1 MSTGTREPAIARA
14 MRPVNSVVEKYI
26 PSALNFAI
34 LLSVAV
40 GLMALLLTDAGPADV
55 LRGWGEGLAGLLAF
69 MTQMALILLLGHA
82 LANTRPVR
90 RLLGALAQ
98 VPRTPLQAYVFVF
111 LVAAAASLITW
122 GLGLVVGAL
131 LARDV
136 AAAGDRR
143 GLELS
148 FPMLVA
154 SGFSGFVVWHMGY
167 SGSVPLTAATPGSFI
182 EEQLGRTVPITETTF
197 SAWNLTA
204 VVATVVLVALA
215 LWLIAPRA
223 VDPAHRMTAAALA
236 ASEQTVTEEE
246 VVTPA
251 DRLDASRVPTLV
263 VGLALAGYLVLH
275 FAEGGTVTLDVVN
288 WMFLGL
294 IFLLARNPFEVM
306 ALIKNAAANVGDIL
320 LQFPL
325 YAGIMGMMAATG
337 LIQVLSDSV
346 VAVATPQTLGLL
358 AFLSA
363 GLVNIFVPS
372 GGGQVAVQAPILL
385 DAGARLDVDPAV
397 VIMAI
402 SYGDQ
407 WTNMIQP
414 FWALPLLAIAG
425 LKIRDIL
432 GYTTVVL
439 VVSGLV
445 FGATLLLVGAG
456 RGPLSPRRRA
466 AGSTRTQ
473 GPRPRAPRWC
483 SPGCRGS

>member
-111 LVAAAASLITW
+111 LVAAVASLITW

-167 SGSVPLTAATPGSFI
+167 SGSGPLTAATPGSFI

-294 IFLLARNPFEVM
+294 IFLLARNAFEVM
-306 ALIKNAAANVGDIL
+306 ALINNAAANVGDIL

-363 GLVNIFVPS
+363 GLVNFFVPS

-456 RGPLSPRRRA
+456 
-466 AGSTRTQ
+466 
-473 GPRPRAPRWC
+473 
-483 SPGCRGS
+483 

>member
-111 LVAAAASLITW
+111 LVAAVASLITW

-136 AAAGDRR
+136 AAEGDRR

-167 SGSVPLTAATPGSFI
+167 SGSGPLTAATPGSFI

-294 IFLLARNPFEVM
+294 SFLLARNAFEVM

-363 GLVNIFVPS
+363 GLVNFFVPS

-456 RGPLSPRRRA
+456 
-466 AGSTRTQ
+466 
-473 GPRPRAPRWC
+473 
-483 SPGCRGS
+483 

>member
-90 RLLGALAQ
+90 RLLGTLAQ

-111 LVAAAASLITW
+111 LVAAVASLITW

-167 SGSVPLTAATPGSFI
+167 SGSGPLTAATPGSFI

-204 VVATVVLVALA
+204 VAATVVLVALA

-236 ASEQTVTEEE
+236 ASEQTVAEEE

-251 DRLDASRVPTLV
+251 DRLDANRVPTLV

-294 IFLLARNPFEVM
+294 IFLLARNAFEVM

-363 GLVNIFVPS
+363 GLVNFFVPS

-456 RGPLSPRRRA
+456 
-466 AGSTRTQ
+466 
-473 GPRPRAPRWC
+473 
-483 SPGCRGS
+483 

>member
-111 LVAAAASLITW
+111 LVAAVASLITW

-167 SGSVPLTAATPGSFI
+167 SGSGPLTAATPGSFI

-294 IFLLARNPFEVM
+294 IFLLARNAFEVM

-325 YAGIMGMMAATG
+325 YAGIMEMMAATG

-363 GLVNIFVPS
+363 GLVNFFVPS

-456 RGPLSPRRRA
+456 
-466 AGSTRTQ
+466 
-473 GPRPRAPRWC
+473 
-483 SPGCRGS
+483 

>member
-111 LVAAAASLITW
+111 LVAAVASLITW

-167 SGSVPLTAATPGSFI
+167 SGSGPLTAATPGSFI

-263 VGLALAGYLVLH
+263 VGLALAGYMVLH

-294 IFLLARNPFEVM
+294 IFLLARNAFEVM

-363 GLVNIFVPS
+363 GLVNFFVPS

-456 RGPLSPRRRA
+456 
-466 AGSTRTQ
+466 
-473 GPRPRAPRWC
+473 
-483 SPGCRGS
+483 

>member
-1 MSTGTREPAIARA
+1 
-14 MRPVNSVVEKYI
+14 
-26 PSALNFAI
+26 
-34 LLSVAV
+34 
-40 GLMALLLTDAGPADV
+40 MALLLTDAGPADV

-111 LVAAAASLITW
+111 LVAAVASLITW

-167 SGSVPLTAATPGSFI
+167 SGSGPLTAATPGSFI

-294 IFLLARNPFEVM
+294 IFLLARNAFEVM

-363 GLVNIFVPS
+363 GLVNFFVPS

-456 RGPLSPRRRA
+456 
-466 AGSTRTQ
+466 
-473 GPRPRAPRWC
+473 
-483 SPGCRGS
+483 

>member
-167 SGSVPLTAATPGSFI
+167 SGSGPLTAATPGSFI

-263 VGLALAGYLVLH
+263 VGLALAGYMVLH

-294 IFLLARNPFEVM
+294 IFLLARNAFEVM

-363 GLVNIFVPS
+363 GLVNFFVPS

-456 RGPLSPRRRA
+456 
-466 AGSTRTQ
+466 
-473 GPRPRAPRWC
+473 
-483 SPGCRGS
+483 

>member
-111 LVAAAASLITW
+111 LVAAVASLITW

-167 SGSVPLTAATPGSFI
+167 SGSGPLTAATPGSFI

-294 IFLLARNPFEVM
+294 IFLLARNAFEVM
-306 ALIKNAAANVGDIL
+306 ALVKNAAANVGDIL

-456 RGPLSPRRRA
+456 
-466 AGSTRTQ
+466 
-473 GPRPRAPRWC
+473 
-483 SPGCRGS
+483 